1 MSSRS
6 DALVEQ
12 TDETSL
18 SALTKA
24 ADFINELVNNKT
36 LDEELNELSPLQQVI
51 YMHYLLTVVNLD
63 LGGGGVEYFMPYSP
77 HADLVIVEL

>member
-1 MSSRS
+1 MDCNLEYISSLFLRS

-51 YMHYLLTVVNLD
+51 YMQDLLTVVNLD
-63 LGGGGVEYFMPYSP
+63 LGGGRS
-77 HADLVIVEL
+77 

>member
-1 MSSRS
+1 MFVRS
-6 DALVEQ
+6 DGLVEQ

-51 YMHYLLTVVNLD
+51 YMQDLLTVVNLD
-63 LGGGGVEYFMPYSP
+63 LGGGRS
-77 HADLVIVEL
+77 